1 MTSLFSN
8 WNKFSL
14 TLNLTLFIVNF
25 EYISRVVL
33 LLLLL
38 CLIRF
43 MLILI
48 RSNTLF
54 WCLYVIFDQMYRIV
68 FLLASNMFLF
78 FGYRPKLLVEI
89 KGLLL
94 LILLLLYELLSPR
107 SRPIKV
113 IPQAG
118 THFNPG
124 SQAALR
130 HILFLLKYLGA
141 LKLLYDCRFQPCKK
155 LCFFHTKIYKRD
167 QVSVTRFLKRKQFLS
182 LSF

>member
-94 LILLLLYELLSPR
+94 LILF
-107 SRPIKV
+107 KV

-141 LKLLYDCRFQPCKK
+141 VKLLYDCRFQPCEK

-167 QVSVTRFLKRKQFLS
+167 QVSGTRFLKRKQFLS